1 MEENERGGEE
11 GVHVLWIEEGGE
23 SVNGDEASNN
33 PTIGI
38 RTAHPRY
45 PFLSFPSEG
54 RHTHHISFLF
64 TSAALVT
71 IKCILFLSFIL
82 FLFSC

>member
-45 PFLSFPSEG
+45 PFQVKDDTRTTFHFYSLQLP
-54 RHTHHISFLF
+54 L
-64 TSAALVT
+64 
-71 IKCILFLSFIL
+71 
-82 FLFSC
+82 